1 MIEKYYLV
9 GFPFLV
15 RYAGLGFSSVPA
27 FKERNIL
34 IDSGLEIRT
43 KIFPGKKNAPAVYIQ
58 HGMSARGIEDPRIL
72 ELARHLYNTG
82 FTVYLP
88 ELPEVRGLK
97 VSSET
102 VPKIRS
108 TFRAIYELEG
118 KPVSY
123 LSASF
128 SAGMGMVALSSEEEQ
143 VRLSS
148 TLLVGTYAD
157 FSKTLPFV
165 IANFERDPYAVY
177 VMLYNYIKKI
187 RSNFQ
192 ALEEFFRE
200 SALDSGLQR
209 REEAAIGL
217 RMYSALSSEER
228 EFVDE
233 IRSVPSFREKLSVE
247 ILNSLPPG
255 FIKENSPANFTS
267 SWRKPIALL
276 HGFDDPVISP
286 GESEDLFLDLRN
298 RLKDP
303 PIFVKSRLLTHGDHL
318 PFYTQFPEIPSMAK
332 IWGFFI
338 KNAFES

>member
-9 GFPFLV
+9 GLPFLI
-15 RYAGLGFSSVPA
+15 RYAGFGFSSAPSTQ
-27 FKERNIL
+27 ERNL
-34 IDSGLEIRT
+34 VLDSGLEIRT
-43 KIFPGKKNAPAVYIQ
+43 KLFPGKRNAPAVYIQ

-72 ELARHLYNTG
+72 ELARHLHGTG

-88 ELPEVRGLK
+88 ELPEIKDLK
-97 VSSET
+97 ISSET

-118 KPVSY
+118 RPVSY

-128 SAGMGMVALSSEEEQ
+128 SAGMGMVALSNEEEQ
-143 VRLSS
+143 LKLSS
-148 TLLVGTYAD
+148 TLLVGTYSD

-165 IANFERDPYAVY
+165 IANFDRDPYAVY

-187 RSNFQ
+187 RNHFHR
-192 ALEEFFRE
+192 LEEFFLE

-209 REEAAIGL
+209 QADAAVGFRL
-217 RMYSALSSEER
+217 YPALSPEER

-233 IRSVPSFREKLSVE
+233 IRSVPSFRERVSAE
-247 ILNSLPPG
+247 ILNSLPSG
-255 FIKENSPANFTS
+255 FIEENSPANFTS

-286 GESEDLFLDLRN
+286 NESEDLFLDLRN

-303 PIFVKSRLLTHGDHL
+303 PVFVKSRLLTHGDHL

-338 KNAFES
+338 KNAFEL